1 MFVCVAVPKYF
12 LLSGCGKRE
21 LIIVGGDGDVALGL
35 LVTSYRTIHMPIL
48 MHLLL
53 LSGSHPLYLTS
64 TPMPNFTNCTLPSVL
79 NSFTTEISENLA
91 KPGMM

>member
-64 TPMPNFTNCTLPSVL
+64 TPMPDFVNCALHPAL
-79 NSFTTEISENLA
+79 HSFMTEIRKKLA
-91 KPGMM
+91 KIGMV